1 VKFSS
6 DSPTAVPEPAPLPAV
21 PPGPPSLFGKGAPEK
36 IGKYEIAGL
45 LGKGASGLVYKGFDP
60 FVRREVAVKIALQ
73 LTEEPRHLGG
83 KDATVNNFFTEAR
96 AAGMLNHP
104 NIVALYDAG
113 MEVDLCYIVM
123 EYIDGDTLLPWCRKS
138 GPRMP
143 LDRVLDILAKC
154 AKGLDYSHG
163 KGVLHR
169 DIKPSNIMISSD
181 GVPKIMDFSIAEI
194 NERRTE
200 DGSNAVGSPLYMA
213 PEQVMRQPLGPTSD
227 LYALGAVGFQ
237 LLTGEPPFFSPHLPG
252 LFAAIRN
259 QPAPTVESRRPDVP
273 RDVSNII
280 ARLLAKKP
288 ADRYQSGKDLATDLT
303 REFERLRQSD
313 AQASRRENRD
323 SLRGLSFFNAFTE
336 SEVDEVLSAAQ
347 LKTFAPGRAIVE
359 EGEMD
364 NAFYILAMGQ
374 AIVKKGD
381 KPIHVLGKGDCF
393 GEIGL
398 LGSVK
403 RTASVTAAS
412 QVLVLKINAS
422 LLDNLA
428 TDSQLRFY
436 KTFVQTLIYRLTVTS
451 ARLSAAQAPTT

>member
-1 VKFSS
+1 MS
-6 DSPTAVPEPAPLPAV
+6 DLTLTNLDAAA
-21 PPGPPSLFGKGAPEK
+21 LFGGGAPSK
-36 IGKYEIAGL
+36 IGKYEIAGM

-73 LTEEPRHLGG
+73 LSQEPQHLGG
-83 KDATVNNFFTEAR
+83 KDATVSNFFTEAR

-123 EYIDGDTLLPWCRKS
+123 EYIDGDTLLPWCRRS

-143 LDRVLDILAKC
+143 LERALDLLCKC
-154 AKGLDYSHG
+154 AKGLDYSHS

-169 DIKPSNIMISSD
+169 DIKPSNIMITSD

-194 NERRTE
+194 NERKAE
-200 DGSNAVGSPLYMA
+200 DGMNAVGSPLYMS
-213 PEQVMRQPLGPTSD
+213 PEQVMRQSLGPTSD
-227 LYALGAVGFQ
+227 LYALGAVAYQ
-237 LLTGEPPFFSPHLPG
+237 LLTGETPFFSPHLPG

-259 QPAPTVESRRPDVP
+259 QPAPTVDSKRADIP

-288 ADRYQSGKDLATDLT
+288 ADRYQSGKDLASDLS
-303 REFERLRQSD
+303 RELERLRQSD
-313 AQASRRENRD
+313 VQATRRENRD

-336 SEVDEVLSAAQ
+336 TEVDEVLSAAQ
-347 LKTFAPGRAIVE
+347 LKTYAPGKLILE
-359 EGEMD
+359 EGEID
-364 NAFYILAMGQ
+364 NSFFILAMGQ

-403 RTASVTAAS
+403 RTASVVAAT
-412 QVLVLKINAS
+412 QVLALKINAS

-436 KTFVQTLIYRLTVTS
+436 KTFTQTLIYRLTVTS
-451 ARLSAAQAPTT
+451 ARLSAATSGS

>member
-1 VKFSS
+1 MS
-6 DSPTAVPEPAPLPAV
+6 DATVINFDSTPFFGGNAPN
-21 PPGPPSLFGKGAPEK
+21 K

-60 FVRREVAVKIALQ
+60 FVRRDVAVKIALQ
-73 LTEEPRHLGG
+73 LSEEPRHLSAG
-83 KDATVNNFFTEAR
+83 KDSPASGFFTEAR

-104 NIVALYDAG
+104 HVVALYDAG
-113 MEVDLCYIVM
+113 MEADLCYIVM
-123 EYIDGDTLLPWCRKS
+123 EYVDGDTLLPWCRKA

-143 LDRVLDILAKC
+143 IERVLDVMAKC
-154 AKGLDYSHG
+154 ARGLDYSHS

-169 DIKPSNIMISSD
+169 DIKPSNIMITSD

-194 NERRTE
+194 NERKTE
-200 DGSNAVGSPLYMA
+200 DGMTAVGSPLYMS
-213 PEQVMRQPLGPTSD
+213 PEQVTRAALGPTSD
-227 LYALGAVGFQ
+227 LYALGAVMYQ
-237 LLTGEPPFFSPHLPG
+237 MLTGETPFFSPHLPG

-259 QPAPTVESRRPDVP
+259 QPAAAVSSKRPEIS
-273 RDVSNII
+273 RDVSNIV
-280 ARLLAKKP
+280 AKLLSKKP
-288 ADRYQSGKDLATDLT
+288 ADRYQSGKDLASDLA
-303 REFERLRQSD
+303 REHERLRQSD
-313 AQASRRENRD
+313 AQAGRRENRD

-336 SEVDEVLSAAQ
+336 TEVDEVLSAAQ
-347 LKTFAPGRAIVE
+347 LKTYATGKLILE
-359 EGEMD
+359 EGEID
-364 NAFYILAMGQ
+364 NSFFILAMGH

-403 RTASVTAAS
+403 RTASVVAAS
-412 QVLVLKINAS
+412 QVLALKINAS

-436 KTFVQTLIYRLTVTS
+436 KTFTQTLIYRLTVTS
-451 ARLSAAQAPTT
+451 ARLSAATGG

>member
-1 VKFSS
+1 MS
-6 DSPTAVPEPAPLPAV
+6 DPTLINFDAAKY
-21 PPGPPSLFGKGAPEK
+21 FGATATPNK

-60 FVRREVAVKIALQ
+60 FVRRDVAVKIALQ
-73 LTEEPRHLGG
+73 LSEEPRHLAGR
-83 KDATVNNFFTEAR
+83 DSPANNFFTEAR

-104 NIVALYDAG
+104 NVVALYDAG

-123 EYIDGDTLLPWCRKS
+123 EFVDGDTLLPWCRKD

-143 LDRVLDILAKC
+143 LEKVLDVMAKC
-154 AKGLDYSHG
+154 ARGLDYSHS

-169 DIKPSNIMISSD
+169 DIKPSNIMITKD

-200 DGSNAVGSPLYMA
+200 EGVTAVGSPLYMS
-213 PEQVMRQPLGPTSD
+213 PEQVTRQPLGPTSD
-227 LYALGAVGFQ
+227 LYALGAVMYQ
-237 LLTGEPPFFSPHLPG
+237 LLTGETPFFAPHLPG

-259 QPAPTVESRRPDVP
+259 LPAPSIEKKRPDVP
-273 RDVSNII
+273 RDVALIV
-280 ARLLAKKP
+280 AKLLAKKP
-288 ADRYQSGKDLATDLT
+288 VERYQSGKDLASDLA
-303 REFERLRQSD
+303 REYERLRQSD
-313 AQASRRENRD
+313 VQATRRENRD
-323 SLRGLSFFNAFTE
+323 SLRGLSFFNAFSET
-336 SEVDEVLSAAQ
+336 EVDEVLSACQ
-347 LKTFAPGRAIVE
+347 LKTFAPGKLILE
-359 EGEMD
+359 EGELD
-364 NAFYILAMGQ
+364 NSFFILAMGQ

-398 LGSVK
+398 IGNVK
-403 RTASVTAAS
+403 RTASVVAAS
-412 QVLVLKINAS
+412 QVLALKINAS

-436 KTFVQTLIYRLTVTS
+436 KTFTQTLIYRLTVTS
-451 ARLSAAQAPTT
+451 ARLSAATQ

>member
-1 VKFSS
+1 MSESTVINFSA
-6 DSPTAVPEPAPLPAV
+6 SPFAGGEAPN
-21 PPGPPSLFGKGAPEK
+21 K
-36 IGKYEIAGL
+36 IGKYEIAGM

-60 FVRREVAVKIALQ
+60 FVRRDVAVKIALQ
-73 LTEEPRHLGG
+73 LSEEPKHLG
-83 KDATVNNFFTEAR
+83 KDSAASNFFTEAR

-104 NIVALYDAG
+104 HIVALYDAG

-123 EYIDGDTLLPWCRKS
+123 EYIDGDTLMPWCRKN
-138 GPRMP
+138 GARMP
-143 LDRVLDILAKC
+143 LERALDVMAKC
-154 AKGLDYSHG
+154 ARGLDYSHS

-169 DIKPSNIMISSD
+169 DIKPSNIMLTKD

-194 NERRTE
+194 NERKTE
-200 DGSNAVGSPLYMA
+200 DGMTAVGSPLYMS
-213 PEQVMRQPLGPTSD
+213 PEQVTRAPLGPTSD
-227 LYALGAVGFQ
+227 LYALGAVMYQ
-237 LLTGEPPFFSPHLPG
+237 LLTGETPFFSPHLPG

-259 QPAPTVESRRPDVP
+259 QPAPLLETKRPDIPKDIGLIV
-273 RDVSNII
+273 
-280 ARLLAKKP
+280 AKLLAKKP
-288 ADRYQSGKDLATDLT
+288 ADRYQSGKDLASDLT
-303 REFERLRQSD
+303 RELERMRQSD
-313 AQASRRENRD
+313 AQATRRENRD

-336 SEVDEVLSAAQ
+336 TEVDEVLSACQ
-347 LKTFAPGRAIVE
+347 MKTYAPGKMILE

-364 NAFYILAMGQ
+364 NSFFILAMGQ

-403 RTASVTAAS
+403 RTASVVAAS
-412 QVLVLKINAS
+412 QILALKINAS

-436 KTFVQTLIYRLTVTS
+436 KTFTQTLIYRLTVTS
-451 ARLSAAQAPTT
+451 ARLSAATVNP

>member
-1 VKFSS
+1 MSESTVINFSA
-6 DSPTAVPEPAPLPAV
+6 SPFAGGEAPN
-21 PPGPPSLFGKGAPEK
+21 K
-36 IGKYEIAGL
+36 IGKYEIAGM

-60 FVRREVAVKIALQ
+60 FVRRDVAVKIALQ
-73 LTEEPRHLGG
+73 LSQEPAHAGG

-104 NIVALYDAG
+104 HVVALYDAG

-123 EYIDGDTLLPWCRKS
+123 EYVDGDTLLPWCRKS

-143 LDRVLDILAKC
+143 LDKTLDLVAKC
-154 AKGLDYSHG
+154 ARGLDYSHS

-169 DIKPSNIMISSD
+169 DIKPSNIMITKD

-194 NERRTE
+194 NERRDE
-200 DGSNAVGSPLYMA
+200 DGMTAVGSPLYMS
-213 PEQVMRQPLGPTSD
+213 PEQVSRAPLGPTSD
-227 LYALGAVGFQ
+227 LYALGAVFYQ
-237 LLTGEPPFFSPHLPG
+237 LLTGETPFFSPHLPG

-259 QPAPTVESRRPDVP
+259 QPAPSLETKRPDLPKDIATIV
-273 RDVSNII
+273 

-288 ADRYQSGKDLATDLT
+288 ADRYQSGKDLASDLQ
-303 REFERLRQSD
+303 RELERIRQSD
-313 AQASRRENRD
+313 AQATRRENRD

-336 SEVDEVLSAAQ
+336 NEVDEVLSACQ
-347 LKTFAPGRAIVE
+347 MKTYAAGKSIIE
-359 EGEMD
+359 EGEID
-364 NAFYILAMGQ
+364 NCFYILAMGQ

-381 KPIHVLGKGDCF
+381 KPIHVLSKGDCF

-398 LGSVK
+398 IGNVK
-403 RTASVTAAS
+403 RTATVTAAS
-412 QVLVLKINAS
+412 QVLALKVNAS

-436 KTFVQTLIYRLTVTS
+436 KTFTQTLIYRLTVTS
-451 ARLSAAQAPTT
+451 ARLSAATAAP

>member
-1 VKFSS
+1 MSNPTLVNF
-6 DSPTAVPEPAPLPAV
+6 DASPFFGGGVPN
-21 PPGPPSLFGKGAPEK
+21 K

-60 FVRREVAVKIALQ
+60 FVRRDVAVKIALQ
-73 LTEEPRHLGG
+73 LSEEPRHLGG
-83 KDATVNNFFTEAR
+83 KDSPVSSFFTEAR

-104 NIVALYDAG
+104 NVVALYDAG

-123 EYIDGDTLLPWCRKS
+123 EYVDGDTLLPWCRKG

-143 LDRVLDILAKC
+143 LDKALDVICKC
-154 AKGLDYSHG
+154 AKGLDYSHS

-169 DIKPSNIMISSD
+169 DIKPSNIMITSD

-200 DGSNAVGSPLYMA
+200 DGMNAVGSPLYMS
-213 PEQVMRQPLGPTSD
+213 PEQVSRLPLGPTSD
-227 LYALGAVGFQ
+227 LYALGAVMYQ
-237 LLTGEPPFFSPHLPG
+237 LLTGETPFFSPHLPG

-259 QPAPTVESRRPDVP
+259 QPAPALESKRPDIP
-273 RDVSNII
+273 RDVGQIV

-288 ADRYQSGKDLATDLT
+288 ADRYQSGKDLASDLT
-303 REFERLRQSD
+303 RELERMRQSD
-313 AQASRRENRD
+313 AQTSRRENRD
-323 SLRGLSFFNAFTE
+323 SLRGLSFFNAFSETE
-336 SEVDEVLSAAQ
+336 IDEVLSACQ
-347 LKTFAPGRAIVE
+347 LKTYLPGRLIVE

-374 AIVKKGD
+374 AIVKKND
-381 KPIHVLGKGDCF
+381 KPIHVLSKGDCF

-398 LGSVK
+398 LSNVK
-403 RTASVTAAS
+403 RTASVVAAT
-412 QVLVLKINAS
+412 QVLTLKINAS
-422 LLDNLA
+422 LLDGLA

-436 KTFVQTLIYRLTVTS
+436 KTFTQTLIYRLTVTS
-451 ARLSAAQAPTT
+451 ARLSAATSSPPGPAPV

>member
-1 VKFSS
+1 MSESTVINFSA
-6 DSPTAVPEPAPLPAV
+6 SPFAGGEAPN
-21 PPGPPSLFGKGAPEK
+21 K
-36 IGKYEIAGL
+36 IGKYEIAGM

-60 FVRREVAVKIALQ
+60 FVRRDVAVKIALQ
-73 LTEEPRHLGG
+73 LSEEPRHSGG

-104 NIVALYDAG
+104 HIVALYDAG

-123 EYIDGDTLLPWCRKS
+123 EFVDGDTLMPWCRKN

-143 LDRVLDILAKC
+143 LERALDLIAKC
-154 AKGLDYSHG
+154 ARGLDYSHS

-169 DIKPSNIMISSD
+169 DIKPSNIMITKD

-194 NERRTE
+194 NERKTE
-200 DGSNAVGSPLYMA
+200 DGMTAVGSPLYMS
-213 PEQVMRQPLGPTSD
+213 PEQVTRAPLGPTSD
-227 LYALGAVGFQ
+227 LYALGAVMYQ
-237 LLTGEPPFFSPHLPG
+237 LLTGDTPFFSPHLPG

-259 QPAPTVESRRPDVP
+259 QPAPLLETKRPDIPKDIGLIV
-273 RDVSNII
+273 
-280 ARLLAKKP
+280 AKLLAKKP
-288 ADRYQSGKDLATDLT
+288 ADRYQSGKDLASDLA
-303 REFERLRQSD
+303 RELERMRQSD
-313 AQASRRENRD
+313 AQATRRENRD

-336 SEVDEVLSAAQ
+336 TEVDEVLSACQ
-347 LKTFAPGRAIVE
+347 MKTYAAGKLILE

-374 AIVKKGD
+374 AIVRKGD

-403 RTASVTAAS
+403 RTATVVAAT
-412 QVLVLKINAS
+412 QVLALKISAS

-436 KTFVQTLIYRLTVTS
+436 KTFTQTLIYRLTVTS
-451 ARLSAAQAPTT
+451 ARLSAATPAQ

>member
-1 VKFSS
+1 MSESTVSNTDSAALFS
-6 DSPTAVPEPAPLPAV
+6 E
-21 PPGPPSLFGKGAPEK
+21 GAPNK
-36 IGKYEIAGL
+36 IGKYEIAGM

-60 FVRREVAVKIALQ
+60 FVRRDVAVKIALQ
-73 LTEEPRHLGG
+73 LSEEPKHLGG

-123 EYIDGDTLLPWCRKS
+123 EYIDGDTLMPWCRKS

-143 LDRVLDILAKC
+143 LERALDVIGKC
-154 AKGLDYSHG
+154 ARGLDYSHS

-169 DIKPSNIMISSD
+169 DIKPSNIMITKD

-200 DGSNAVGSPLYMA
+200 DDLHAVGSPLYMS

-227 LYALGAVGFQ
+227 LYALGAVAYQ
-237 LLTGEPPFFSPHLPG
+237 LLTGETPFFSPHLPG

-259 QPAPTVESRRPDVP
+259 QPAPALELKRPDIP
-273 RDVSNII
+273 RDIAQII
-280 ARLLAKKP
+280 AKLLNKKP
-288 ADRYQSGKDLATDLT
+288 ADRYQSGKDLASDLA
-303 REFERLRQSD
+303 REYERLRQSD
-313 AQASRRENRD
+313 AQANRRENRD
-323 SLRGLSFFNAFTE
+323 TLRGLSFFNAFTE
-336 SEVDEVLSAAQ
+336 TEVDEVLSAAQ
-347 LKTFAPGRAIVE
+347 LKTFQPNKLILE

-364 NAFYILAMGQ
+364 NAFFILAMGQ

-381 KPIHVLGKGDCF
+381 KPIHVLSKGDCF

-403 RTASVTAAS
+403 RTASVVAAS
-412 QVLVLKINAS
+412 QVLALKINAS

-436 KTFVQTLIYRLTVTS
+436 KTFTQTLIYRLTVTS
-451 ARLSAAQAPTT
+451 ARLSAATNGS